1 MFRDELKEMLVQNGR
16 LVKDFGQGQEDYN
29 LFNYESILLF
39 VELKSIR
46 LLV

>member
-29 LFNYESILLF
+29 LFNYESISLF
-39 VELKSIR
+39 VELKLR
-46 LLV
+46 CLLI